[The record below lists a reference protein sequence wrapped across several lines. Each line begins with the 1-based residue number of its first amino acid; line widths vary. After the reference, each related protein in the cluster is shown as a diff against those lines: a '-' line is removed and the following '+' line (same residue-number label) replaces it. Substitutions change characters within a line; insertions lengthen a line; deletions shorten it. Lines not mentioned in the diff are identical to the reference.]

1 MALLSDDQIRQRMA
15 ALDQWTRNGQ
25 EIRRSF
31 KFDSFT
37 AAIGFVTEVAGL
49 AEEADHHPDI
59 LVNYDR
65 VTLSL
70 STHSA
75 GGLTDKDMDLAR
87 RIDRL
92 LEA

>member
-1 MALLSDDQIRQRMA
+1 MPRLTDEQVKQRMA
-15 ALDQWTRNGQ
+15 ALDGWSLDGS
-25 EIRRSF
+25 EIRKSYSF
-31 KFDSFT
+31 ADFR
-37 AAIGFVTEVAGL
+37 AAIHFVQQVADL

-59 LVNYDR
+59 LINYDR

-70 STHSA
+70 STHSE

-92 LEA
+92 LE